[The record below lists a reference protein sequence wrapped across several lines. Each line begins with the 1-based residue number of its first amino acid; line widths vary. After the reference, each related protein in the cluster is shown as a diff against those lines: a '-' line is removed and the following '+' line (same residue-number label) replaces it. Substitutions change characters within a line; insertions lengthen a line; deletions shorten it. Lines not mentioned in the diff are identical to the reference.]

1 VSGAVKRAKF
11 FAAALSALCAL
22 FFAWDA
28 GASERVRLIFIG
40 DIMAHIEQLEAA
52 KRGESWDFAPQ
63 FRRVKPLLAGAFVTG
78 NFETVM
84 AGEKS
89 RYTGYPMFNTPDAL
103 ADALKDAG
111 VDAVT
116 LATNHILDRR
126 EAGAERTAETLDDA
140 GILWTGLRKGGAA
153 HEPLVAEHAGLK
165 LAILNYSYGS
175 NVPASE
181 ILSPDIRLNVISRDA
196 VLEGLSAARAV
207 SPDLVITCFHWGNE
221 YQFKPTD
228 AMRETALLCL
238 ENGADLIIGTHPH
251 VLQPMEIVTDENG
264 TKLIAWSLGNFVSNQ
279 RTLPRERSV
288 VLAVDVEKS
297 GDSAVII
304 KRVSVAPTWVSSRRR
319 DRRCLFEVVYAGE
332 GGRFNH
338 AGLPQTELK
347 RARAAGK
354 KTLEF
359 LGAQEEPDDDGF
371 YTLWDAASPDI
382 LPEGKL
388 KSPK

>member
-1 VSGAVKRAKF
+1 MSGAVKRKNL
-11 FAAALSALCAL
+11 FAAVLAALCAF

-40 DIMAHIEQLEAA
+40 DIMAHAEQLEAA

-63 FRRVKPLLAGAFVTG
+63 FRRIKPLLAGAFVTG

-89 RYTGYPMFNTPDAL
+89 GYAGYPMFNTPDAL

-111 VDAVT
+111 VNAVT

-126 EAGAERTAETLDDA
+126 EAGAERTAQTLDNA
-140 GILWTGLRKGGAA
+140 GILWTGLRKGDTAY
-153 HEPLVAEHAGLK
+153 EPLVAEHAGLK
-165 LAILNYSYGS
+165 LAFLNYSYGS
-175 NVPASE
+175 NVPASK
-181 ILSPDIRLNVISRDA
+181 ILSPDMRLNVISRDA

-221 YQFKPTD
+221 YQFKPTQ
-228 AMRETALLCL
+228 AMRDTARLCL

-251 VLQPMEIVTDENG
+251 VLQPIEIVTDENG

-279 RTLPRERSV
+279 RTTPRERSV
-288 VLAVDVEKS
+288 VMAVDIEKA
-297 GDSAVII
+297 GDAAVI

-319 DRRCLFEVVYAGE
+319 DARRLFEVVYAGE
-332 GGRFNH
+332 GGKFNH
-338 AGLPQTELK
+338 AGLPQAELK

-359 LGAQEEPDDDGF
+359 LGAQEEPDEDGF
-371 YTLWDAASPDI
+371 YTLWDAVSPDI

-388 KSPK
+388 KSPSA

>member
-1 VSGAVKRAKF
+1 VNGAIKRKKL
-11 FAAALSALCAL
+11 FAAVLSALCAL

-40 DIMAHIEQLEAA
+40 DIMAHVEQLEAA

-63 FRRVKPLLAGAFVTG
+63 FRRVKPLLEGAFVTG

-89 RYTGYPMFNTPDAL
+89 KYTGYPMFNTPDAL

-111 VDAVT
+111 VNAVT

-126 EAGAERTAETLDDA
+126 EAGAERTAAVLDDA
-140 GILWTGLRKGGAA
+140 GIFWTGLRRGNAA
-153 HEPLVAEHAGLK
+153 HKPLVTEYAGLK

-175 NVPASE
+175 NVPASK

-196 VLEGLSAARAV
+196 VLEGLSAARAL

-221 YQFKPTD
+221 YQFKPTK
-228 AMRETALLCL
+228 AMRDTARLCL

-251 VLQPMEIVTDENG
+251 VLQPIEVVTDENG

-279 RTLPRERSV
+279 RTTPRERSV
-288 VLAVDVEKS
+288 VMAVDVEKA
-297 GDSAVII
+297 GGETVI
-304 KRVSVAPTWVSSRRR
+304 KRVSVAPTWVLSRRHDHHR
-319 DRRCLFEVVYAGE
+319 LFEVVYAGE

-354 KTLEF
+354 HALEF
-359 LGAQEEPDDDGF
+359 LGAREEPDGDGF

-382 LPEGKL
+382 LPDGKL